1 VGAYRLVSAGYQVQV
16 EVWGGP
22 AVVYESPVQ
31 LEAVPAATP
40 VVAVDVGVGELAL
53 TLVHC
58 TVVHQDQDAD
68 DDDVYE

>member
-1 VGAYRLVSAGYQVQV
+1 
-16 EVWGGP
+16 
-22 AVVYESPVQ
+22 
-31 LEAVPAATP
+31 

-53 TLVHC
+53 TRMHC